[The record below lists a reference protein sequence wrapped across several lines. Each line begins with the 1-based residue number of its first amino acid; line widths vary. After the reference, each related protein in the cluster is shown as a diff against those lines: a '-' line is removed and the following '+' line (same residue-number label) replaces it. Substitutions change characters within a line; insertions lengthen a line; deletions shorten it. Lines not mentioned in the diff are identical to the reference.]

1 MGVREAQ
8 DGKPWLLLDDIRN
21 LVHRLSNEGT
31 VRRWWVGVAWE
42 EPVVMAVALL
52 MAAALAMK

>member
-31 VRRWWVGVAWE
+31 CTVRRWWVGVVWE
-42 EPVVMAVALL
+42 EPVVMAVAP
-52 MAAALAMK
+52 